1 MNLQVR
7 NRIRKVLAYTF
18 TGLAFLVI
26 SAFLALQ
33 IPAVQE
39 YFIKQYLNKFSAAIG
54 FTTTIES
61 FQLLWF
67 DRLELT
73 GVKIFDPENNKM
85 IAAESVRVNF
95 ELSQLVEERDV
106 NIDGVHIDQAAV
118 LVTKIRETDTSRNL
132 NINVFID
139 RINERFGGS
148 GSGKQPIINIGE
160 AFLENSAFAYINQD
174 VDSVKKGFNYNQFLV
189 RIDEAQLHN
198 FLILGDTTQFN
209 VKTLV
214 AHDEVTK
221 FPIRQLSTFFRL
233 SQRSM
238 EFLDLNL
245 HAGESTITD
254 SVLFTFNRQR
264 DLDDFIEKVNID
276 ASFRNTFI
284 QPEDLA
290 LFVPEAAIL
299 NRPISLS
306 GRIKGRINNFGFTDM
321 QLAMGNTSIRGSV
334 DMEGLPDI
342 GETFIVLRL
351 KNSVLDFNDL
361 SFVVKDQIIR
371 RLTPMGRV
379 SLDGEFVGYTTDFVA
394 NGNFA
399 GNLGRIRSDINFKV
413 NEENFDRSQY
423 SGKLTL
429 QDFKLG
435 VYLGDTVNFQEV
447 DLSGNVKGSGLTTST
462 ADFVLNGKVNAIGIR
477 KYPYRNITTNA
488 RFSSQLF
495 NGYVKINDPNLQM
508 EARGT
513 VNLRENQEA
522 IKVKANLDTI
532 RLKELGF
539 TNEHLVFHSQLD
551 IDTKGLHIDSL
562 TGNANLSDFFVAYRD
577 NALQLKDIHLLS
589 TRSGEERNLSV
600 KTNLVSAEI
609 NGNYLVSNFTKD
621 IQTLVREIRLNIQND
636 RQEITNYY
644 QQKNDRPKS
653 YHSDFKITIHD
664 ASPISELFN
673 QQLTFSSE
681 SVLEGTFTSGYTSI
695 LQAYAFFDSVKYN
708 KSLFLNTSL
717 ELTTSKIADSTNVLA
732 MAFLQS
738 GEQIFSP
745 KFRTENLVAEAIW
758 NNNHIDFQLD
768 GDQKGQPNY
777 VRLDGAIDFRPDS
790 TLIRILPSTLQVLE
804 KTWDFDPENLITITK
819 GDIRISHLAMR
830 NENQLI
836 LASGLLSHDP
846 EKKLSVQLKDIDLS
860 QINAVIEEE
869 LTGTVNAIVD
879 ISNFFVN
886 PFIQNT
892 LRVDSLTFDKFLIGN
907 ITGHNRWDTVQ
918 NIFDINMI
926 VERHKVKIV
935 DVEGVYNPSHKT
947 SPLDLNAK
955 LEDANLKIIA
965 PFLTEV
971 FDDIGGTATGNF
983 KITGHLA
990 APQIRGK
997 GHVPD
1002 GSLTVGYLKTS
1013 YNFVGDIG
1021 LTPNSIYF
1029 ENIVLT
1035 DLFSNKGA
1043 LEGTIT
1049 HQNFYKMA
1057 LNISATF
1064 DGMQLLNTTA
1074 RDNSLFYGQGYA
1086 TGDVNI
1092 FGPIANL
1099 KISINARTDRNTRI
1113 SIPIGNTSEVE
1124 KKEFI
1129 EFVSFTDSTFQ
1140 ESLEKQVNKTVDLT
1154 GITMDFNLAVTP
1166 DAYCEIIFDIK
1177 AGDIIRGRGV
1187 GDLQFQLDTKG
1198 DFNMFGPFEFTEG
1211 YYNFTLYDII
1221 NKDFEIKKGSRINW
1235 YGDAY
1240 QGILDISATYDQLA
1254 SFHPILTD
1262 QTLIDQPQ
1270 LRRKYP
1276 VQVLLDLDGPM
1287 LSPQIDFDVV
1297 ANDLPQSIVVENGPP
1312 VRLDFEFQAFKNRI
1326 DEQELKRQVFSLIVL
1341 RRFSP
1346 PESFNTS
1353 GSLANSVSELLSNQ
1367 LSNWISQVDENLEI
1381 DIDMSSFDQEAF
1393 NTFQL
1398 RLSYTFL
1405 NGRLR
1410 VTRDGTFYGNTNQ
1423 PGALPQQQNSIST
1436 IAGDW
1441 TVDYLLTGDGKLR
1454 VKMFNRTNINPVL
1467 NSINQNQ
1474 VTTGVSLTHVQ
1485 SFNQLKDLWMS
1496 ARKRKKLN
1504 ASESDEDYQDDE
1516 ANQNDTSENN

>member
-1 MNLQVR
+1 M
-7 NRIRKVLAYTF
+7 
-18 TGLAFLVI
+18 I

-39 YFIKQYLNKFSAAIG
+39 YFIKRYLSQFSSIVG
-54 FTTTIES
+54 FNTTIES

-73 GVKIFDPENNKM
+73 GVRIFDPENNKM
-85 IAAESVRVNF
+85 IAAESIRVNF
-95 ELSQLVEERDV
+95 ELSQLVEERDI
-106 NIDGVHIDQAAV
+106 NIDGIHIDEAAV
-118 LVTKIRETDTSRNL
+118 LVTKINETDTSRNL
-132 NINVFID
+132 NINVFVD

-148 GSGKQPIINIGE
+148 GSGKPPIVNIGE

-174 VDSVKKGFNYNQFLV
+174 ADSIKKGFNYNQFLV

-209 VKTLV
+209 VNTLV
-214 AHDEVTK
+214 AHDEQTK
-221 FPIRQLSTFFRL
+221 FPIKHLSTFFRL
-233 SQRSM
+233 SQQSM
-238 EFLDLNL
+238 EFSGLDLQ
-245 HAGESTITD
+245 AGESTISD
-254 SVLFTFNRQR
+254 SILFTFNRQR
-264 DLDDFIEKVNID
+264 ELDDFIEKVNIN
-276 ASFRNTFI
+276 ATFRNTFI
-284 QPEDLA
+284 QPADLA
-290 LFVPEAAIL
+290 LFVHDAAIL
-299 NRPISLS
+299 KKPITLS
-306 GRIKGRINNFGFTDM
+306 GKMKGRINNFRFRDM
-321 QLAMGNTSIRGSV
+321 EVTMGNTLLTGSI

-342 GETFIVLRL
+342 DETFIVLRL
-351 KNSVLDFNDL
+351 KNSNLDFNDL
-361 SFVVKDQIIR
+361 SFALTNDIIK
-371 RLTPMGRV
+371 RLTPMGHV
-379 SLDGEFVGYTTDFVA
+379 MLHGEFVGYTTDFVA
-394 NGNFA
+394 NGDFS
-399 GNLGRIRSDINFKV
+399 GDLGRISSDINFKV
-413 NEENFDRSQY
+413 NEKDFDRSQY

-429 QDFKLG
+429 HDFKLG
-435 VYLGDTVNFQEV
+435 AYLGDTVNFQKV
-447 DLSGNVKGSGLTTST
+447 NLSGNVKGSGLTAGT
-462 ADFVLNGKVNAIGIR
+462 ADFVLNGRVNAIGIR
-477 KYPYRNITTNA
+477 NYAYRNITTNA

-495 NGYVKINDPNLQM
+495 NGYVKINDPNLQL
-508 EARGT
+508 EATGT
-513 VNLRENQEA
+513 VNLRQNQQA
-522 IKVKANLDTI
+522 IKIKATLDTAK
-532 RLKELGF
+532 LENLGL
-539 TNEHLVFHSQLD
+539 TKDHLVLHSKLD

-562 TGNANLSDFFVAYRD
+562 TGVADLTDFYVEYKD
-577 NALQLKDIHLLS
+577 NALSLKNIHLLS
-589 TRSGEERNLSV
+589 SRSTETRNIAV
-600 KTNLVSAEI
+600 TTNLVSAEM
-609 NGNYLVSNFTKD
+609 NGNYLLSDISKD
-621 IQTLVREIRLNIQND
+621 IQTLVREIALNIRNNEE
-636 RQEITNYY
+636 EIRSYY
-644 QQKNDRPKS
+644 QQKTYRPKS
-653 YHSDFKITIHD
+653 YYSDFRITLHD
-664 ASPISELFN
+664 VSPISALFN
-673 QQLTFSSE
+673 EQLNVSKE
-681 SVLEGTFTSGYTSI
+681 SVLEGKFTSGYTSI
-695 LQAYAFFDSVKYN
+695 LQAYTMIDSAKYN
-708 KSLFLNTSL
+708 NTLFLNTSV
-717 ELTTSKIADSTNVLA
+717 ELTTSKIADSTSVLA
-732 MAFLQS
+732 MAFVHSDRQT
-738 GEQIFSP
+738 FSP
-745 KFRTENLVAEAIW
+745 KFSTENLVGEAIW
-758 NNNHIDFQLD
+758 NKNHIDFQLD
-768 GDQKGQPNY
+768 GDQQGQPNY
-777 VRLDGAIDFRPDS
+777 VRLDGAIDFRRDS
-790 TLIRILPSTLQVLE
+790 TQIKILPSTLKVLE
-804 KTWDFDPENLITITK
+804 KIWDFDPENVITITRD
-819 GDIRISHLAMR
+819 DIRVSHLAMR
-830 NENQLI
+830 NDNQLI
-836 LASGLLSHDP
+836 LASGTLSHDP
-846 EKKLSVQLKDIDLS
+846 AKRLSIQLKDIDLS
-860 QINAVIEEE
+860 QINAVIENE
-869 LTGTVNAIVD
+869 LSGTVNAIVD
-879 ISNFFVN
+879 ISNYFVS
-886 PFIQNT
+886 PYIQNT
-892 LRVDSLTFDKFLIGN
+892 LRVDSLTFDNFLIGN
-907 ITGHNRWDTVQ
+907 ITGQNLWDTVQ
-918 NIFDINMI
+918 NRFDINLL
-926 VERHKVKIV
+926 VERNKAKIV
-935 DVEGVYNPSHKT
+935 DVEGFYNPSDKV
-947 SPLDLNAK
+947 SPLDLGAR
-955 LEDANLKIIA
+955 LQDANLKIIA
-965 PFLTEV
+965 PFLEEV
-971 FDDIGGTATGNF
+971 FDDVGGTATGDF
-983 KITGHLA
+983 RITGQLA
-990 APQIRGK
+990 EPQIRGK

-1002 GSLTVGYLKTS
+1002 GLITVGYLKTT
-1013 YNFVGDIG
+1013 YNFVGNVG

-1029 ENIVLT
+1029 EDIVLT

-1049 HQNFYKMA
+1049 HRNFYKMA

-1064 DGMQLLNTTA
+1064 NEMQLLNTTA

-1086 TGDVNI
+1086 TGDVSI

-1099 KISINARTDRNTRI
+1099 KITVNARTDRNTRI
-1113 SIPIGNTSEVE
+1113 SIPIGTTSEVE

-1129 EFVSFTDSTFQ
+1129 KFVSFTDSTFQ
-1140 ESLEKQVNKTVDLT
+1140 KSLEEQVNNTVDLT

-1166 DAYCEIIFDIK
+1166 EAYCEIIFDIK
-1177 AGDIIRGRGV
+1177 AGDIIRGRGF

-1423 PGALPQQQNSIST
+1423 PGTLPQQQNSIST

-1485 SFNQLKDLWMS
+1485 SFNQLKDLWIS
-1496 ARKRKKLN
+1496 ARKRKKLQP
-1504 ASESDEDYQDDE
+1504 EETEDGAQNNDT
-1516 ANQNDTSENN
+1516 NQNDTSENN